1 MRSSI
6 LTFWGSPS
14 IISTEPMQKQIKGSE
29 RWGFRSS
36 QTECS
41 ERADLRTQSIACVK
55 DDNRLQDYHQNYN

>member
-1 MRSSI
+1 
-6 LTFWGSPS
+6 
-14 IISTEPMQKQIKGSE
+14 MQKQIKGSE

-55 DDNRLQDYHQNYN
+55 DDNRHPLQDYHPNYN